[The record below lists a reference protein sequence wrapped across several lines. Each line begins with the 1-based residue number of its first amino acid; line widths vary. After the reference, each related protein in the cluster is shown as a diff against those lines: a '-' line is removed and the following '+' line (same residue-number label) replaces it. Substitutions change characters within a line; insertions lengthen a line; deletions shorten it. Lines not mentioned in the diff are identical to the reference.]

1 MHRVRDGA
9 CIGASS
15 SSRRRLSRRAGL
27 RQEAE
32 TIVAAMMER
41 VLLGEGARV
50 RAQEDLELAEADMAA
65 GFETLPPA

>member
-1 MHRVRDGA
+1 
-9 CIGASS
+9 
-15 SSRRRLSRRAGL
+15 L